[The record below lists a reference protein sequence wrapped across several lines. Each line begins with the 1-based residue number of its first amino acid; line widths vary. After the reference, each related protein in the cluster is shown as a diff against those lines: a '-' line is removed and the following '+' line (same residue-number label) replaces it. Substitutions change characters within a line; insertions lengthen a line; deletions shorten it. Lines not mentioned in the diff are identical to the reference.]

1 MAPIELSVRIGS
13 SAPFPVEIDDEETVE
28 VLANVVMS
36 MNTEIQDPPRLV
48 HKGKVLKDE
57 QELRSAGLAAGD
69 MVVVAAGRRPAQTP
83 VPSAATP
90 AAPDPAAT
98 LAAAAADAPPV
109 TPAASPG
116 AEPPEGLVAELCAM
130 GFERPRVMAALRA
143 AFNDGDRA
151 AEYLFNGIPET
162 VGAADSGTAAPGAWP
177 EGMLG
182 PQLLTKTGPQP
193 TRQALGGAAVVALYF
208 SAHWCPPCRQFTP
221 RLAAALAQ
229 PVPQLAV
236 VFVSSDRDEASFQ
249 QYFSEMP
256 WLALPFGSPQ
266 QQTLGPAFNVR
277 GIPTLVVLDA
287 ATGRL
292 ISTDG
297 RGDLTRGG
305 FDVATCLHAW
315 GVPAAPATPAA
326 PSAPS
331 APAPAA
337 PRAAAG
343 PPPLAID
350 DAAADAALARV
361 AVEAWEVQEVFFK
374 TGLKVLDNVL
384 QNPDE
389 PKFRQLKRS
398 NAALQSKLFGV
409 AGGAGL
415 ELLDLAGFATS
426 GEDGLCLG
434 GPPDGRCTA
443 VRQKMQAAATAAWER
458 DARARRDARI
468 QEELEKDK
476 ERRPRYNGGDG
487 ERMQVGRGRGPA
499 RGGGG

>member
-208 SAHWCPPCRQFTP
+208 SAHWCPPCRGFTP
-221 RLAAALAQ
+221 VLAQ
-229 PVPQLAV
+229 AYKDYTAGDVEV
-236 VFVSSDRDEASFQ
+236 VFVSSDRDKGSFDE
-249 QYFSEMP
+249 YYGEMP
-256 WLALPFGSPQ
+256 WTAVPFDQRGQKDKLSKKFGVQ
-266 QQTLGPAFNVR
+266 
-277 GIPTLVVLDA
+277 GIPMLVVLSPE
-287 ATGRL
+287 GKL
-292 ISTDG
+292 VKGNG
-297 RGDLTRGG
+297 RGEVQGTQDL
-305 FDVATCLHAW
+305 AKALEAW
-315 GVPAAPATPAA
+315 G
-326 PSAPS
+326 
-331 APAPAA
+331 
-337 PRAAAG
+337 
-343 PPPLAID
+343 L
-350 DAAADAALARV
+350 
-361 AVEAWEVQEVFFK
+361 
-374 TGLKVLDNVL
+374 
-384 QNPDE
+384 
-389 PKFRQLKRS
+389 
-398 NAALQSKLFGV
+398 
-409 AGGAGL
+409 
-415 ELLDLAGFATS
+415 
-426 GEDGLCLG
+426 
-434 GPPDGRCTA
+434 
-443 VRQKMQAAATAAWER
+443 
-458 DARARRDARI
+458 
-468 QEELEKDK
+468 
-476 ERRPRYNGGDG
+476 
-487 ERMQVGRGRGPA
+487 
-499 RGGGG
+499 